1 MAKVANYTQ
10 EIMQKIAA
18 GDWTAAQRIRE
29 DALASMTENIN
40 KAISGYSY
48 SDYTI
53 LTDALG
59 NVQNRVQTI
68 ANTTAGK

>member
-29 DALASMTENIN
+29 DALASMTENSCSMRS
-40 KAISGYSY
+40 IS
-48 SDYTI
+48 T
-53 LTDALG
+53 
-59 NVQNRVQTI
+59 
-68 ANTTAGK
+68 